1 MDEEIQVELD
11 KLRGSELSED
21 TAEIATISAL
31 GAPRST
37 SSSTY
42 SKAVYH
48 VAFFGSH
55 ALTAAEYRTTLS
67 PTYGPIYVLSESYV
81 HGKISIR
88 VYLIDIWERRSSNF
102 RLTLK

>member
-48 VAFFGSH
+48 VAFL
-55 ALTAAEYRTTLS
+55 ARMLS
-67 PTYGPIYVLSESYV
+67 RPQNT
-81 HGKISIR
+81 
-88 VYLIDIWERRSSNF
+88 ERRF
-102 RLTLK
+102 RPRTGRFMS

>member
-11 KLRGSELSED
+11 RLRGSELSED

-42 SKAVYH
+42 SEAVHH
-48 VAFFGSH
+48 VAFLARMLSR
-55 ALTAAEYRTTLS
+55 AVEYRTTLS
-67 PTYGPIYVLSESYV
+67 PTYRPIYVLSESYV
-81 HGKISIR
+81 HGKISFR
-88 VYLIDIWERRSSNF
+88 VYLIDIWNGDHQISA
-102 RLTLK
+102 